1 MRGQTRAR
9 SITFGIGE
17 ANDIRASAIAHDWPN
32 GTRFILHAGGE
43 IRDVHIRLVG
53 RHMVYTILA
62 AVAVALAEGSA
73 LDRILPALA
82 ALTPT
87 PGRLQPIRLL
97 NGAVLLRDEFKS
109 PLDTI
114 NVALD
119 VLSEIPA
126 GRKIVVLGDVQDPPG
141 SQGPIYNHIGQRVG
155 EIASRAIF
163 VVRGTRAFRNYKSG
177 AKAGGLPESELVHAG
192 GSTLK
197 AIELL
202 RDDLECGDVVLVKGR
217 GTQRLERIALA
228 LAERKV
234 RCNIVFCNTGITRCE
249 DCPML
254 ERGWDGLKAVM

>member
-119 VLSEIPA
+119 LLSEIPA
-126 GRKIVVLGDVQDPPG
+126 ERKIVVLGDVGDPPR
-141 SQGPIYNHIGQRVG
+141 SQGPIYKHIGQRVG

-163 VVRGTRAFRNYKSG
+163 VSGSNSLRSYKSG
-177 AKAGGLPESELVHAG
+177 AKAGGLPEAEVIHAG
-192 GSTLK
+192 RSIVK
-197 AIELL
+197 AIALL
-202 RDDLECGDVVLVKGR
+202 RDDLRSGDVMLIKGR
-217 GTQRLERIALA
+217 STQRLERIALA
-228 LAERKV
+228 LAGRKV
-234 RCNIVFCNTGITRCE
+234 RCNIQFCNTGITRCE

-254 ERGWDGLKAVM
+254 ERGWDGLRAVM